1 MRNVRVFAALGLS
14 AALLL
19 AACGSDE
26 DTADAGPNPS
36 DSVCSADGPEIVIGA
51 QAFGESAILAEVY
64 GQALADAGCV
74 VRQQSLGGYR
84 DLVFTSFASGDINF
98 TAEYAASALEFLN
111 GFAGEASG
119 EIAPTAAALQGY
131 LAAVDLTALDASP
144 AVDSNAFVVTAQ
156 TAERLGLSRISDLTE
171 GLRLGGPPDCTDNAS
186 CIPGLRNFYD
196 LDLSASFIPLDGA
209 GPITV
214 AALLGGEIDV
224 AVLFS
229 TAGVIAQENWVV
241 LEDDRN
247 MINADNIIPVL
258 SQTLIDSHGQGF
270 ADLINKVSAAM
281 DTPQLTELNRLY
293 EIDKEDADAV
303 ARNWLISAGFI
314 AG

>member
-1 MRNVRVFAALGLS
+1 MRRVRMFAALAAS
-14 AALLL
+14 AALVL
-19 AACGSDE
+19 AACGGG
-26 DTADAGPNPS
+26 DATTVTES
-36 DSVCSADGPEIVIGA
+36 SLCASDGPAIVIGA

-64 GQALADAGCV
+64 GLALADAGCE

-84 DLVFTSFASGDINF
+84 DLVFTSFASGEINF

-111 GFAGEASG
+111 GFAGEATG
-119 EIAPTAAALQGY
+119 EIEPTADALRGY
-131 LAAVDLTALDASP
+131 LADRGLVALEASP
-144 AVDSNAFVVTAQ
+144 AVDSNAFVVTAE
-156 TAERLGLSRISDLTE
+156 TAARLNLSKISDLTPD
-171 GLRLGGPPDCTDNAS
+171 LRLGGPPDCTDNAA

-196 LDLSASFIPLDGA
+196 LDLSANFIPLDGA

-258 SQTLIDSHGQGF
+258 SQGLVDTHGQGF
-270 ADLINKVSAAM
+270 VALVNAISAAL

-293 EIDKEDADAV
+293 EIDKQDATVV
-303 ARNWLISAGFI
+303 ARNWLISVGLLTI
-314 AG
+314 

>member
-1 MRNVRVFAALGLS
+1 MKNVSVFAALGVS
-14 AALLL
+14 AALIFSSCGGEDESI
-19 AACGSDE
+19 AAPDPI
-26 DTADAGPNPS
+26 TA
-36 DSVCSADGPEIVIGA
+36 VCASEGPEVVIGA

-64 GQALADAGCV
+64 GQALAEAGCV
-74 VRQQSLGGYR
+74 VRQQSLGGFR
-84 DLVFTSFASGDINF
+84 DLVFTSFGSGEINF

-111 GFAGEASG
+111 GFAGEATG
-119 EIAPTAAALQGY
+119 EIAPTAEALRGY
-131 LAAVDLTALDASP
+131 LSAIGLTALEASP
-144 AVDSNAFVVTAQ
+144 AVDSNAFVVTAE
-156 TAERLGLSRISDLTE
+156 TAERLGLSKISDLTE
-171 GLRLGGPPDCTDNAS
+171 GLRLGGPPDCTDNAA
-186 CIPGLRNFYD
+186 CIPGLRSFYG
-196 LDLSASFIPLDGA
+196 LDLSGDFIPLDGA

-258 SQTLIDSHGQGF
+258 SQGLAEAHGQGF
-270 ADLINKVSAAM
+270 VDLVNAVSAAL

-293 EIDKEDADAV
+293 EIDKEDAAVV
-303 ARNWLISAGFI
+303 ARNWLIAAGLI
-314 AG
+314 VG

>member
-14 AALLL
+14 AALLIS
-19 AACGSDE
+19 ACGSDE
-26 DTADAGPNPS
+26 DTADAGLSPS
-36 DSVCSADGPEIVIGA
+36 DSVCEADGPEIVIGA

-64 GQALADAGCV
+64 GQALADAGCT

-98 TAEYAASALEFLN
+98 TAEYAAAALEFLN

-131 LAAVDLTALDASP
+131 LADLGLTALDASP
-144 AVDSNAFVVTAQ
+144 AVDSNAFVVTAE
-156 TAERLGLSRISDLTE
+156 TAERLGIARISDLTE
-171 GLRLGGPPDCTDNAS
+171 GLRLGGPPDCGDNAA
-186 CIPGLRNFYD
+186 CIPGLRNVYG
-196 LDLSASFIPLDGA
+196 LDLSANFIPLDGA

-241 LEDDRN
+241 LDDDLN
-247 MINADNIIPVL
+247 MINADNIIPVA
-258 SQTLIDSHGQGF
+258 SQTLVDSYGQGF
-270 ADLINKVSAAM
+270 VDLINRVSAAL

-293 EIDKEDADAV
+293 DIDKEDADDV
-303 ARNWLISAGFI
+303 ARNWLISAGLI

>member
-1 MRNVRVFAALGLS
+1 MKNLSVFAALGIS
-14 AALLL
+14 VAVIFSSCGGEEAGVTVPDPIE
-19 AACGSDE
+19 AACSTG
-26 DTADAGPNPS
+26 GP
-36 DSVCSADGPEIVIGA
+36 SVVIGA

-84 DLVFTSFASGDINF
+84 DLVFTSFASEEINF

-111 GFAGEASG
+111 GFAGEATG
-119 EIAPTAAALQGY
+119 EITPTAAALRTY
-131 LAAVDLTALDASP
+131 LSAIGLTALEASP
-144 AVDSNAFVVTAQ
+144 AVDSNAFVVTAE
-156 TAERLGLSRISDLTE
+156 TAERLGLSKISDLTP
-171 GLRLGGPPDCTDNAS
+171 GLRLGGPPDCTDNAA
-186 CIPGLRNFYD
+186 CIPGLQKFYG
-196 LDLSASFIPLDGA
+196 LDLSGDFIPLDGA

-229 TAGVIAQENWVV
+229 TAGVIAQENWLV
-241 LEDDRN
+241 LEDDRS

-258 SQTLIDSHGQGF
+258 AQTLSDAHGQGF
-270 ADLINKVSAAM
+270 IDLVNAVSAAL
-281 DTPQLTELNRLY
+281 DTAQLTELNRLY
-293 EIDKEDADAV
+293 EIDKEDASVV
-303 ARNWLISAGFI
+303 ARNWLIASGLI

>member
-1 MRNVRVFAALGLS
+1 MKNVSTFVALGLS
-14 AALLL
+14 AALILSSCGGEDESL
-19 AACGSDE
+19 AAPDPT
-26 DTADAGPNPS
+26 TA
-36 DSVCSADGPEIVIGA
+36 VCSSEGPEVVIGA

-64 GQALADAGCV
+64 GLALADAGCI

-84 DLVFTSFASGDINF
+84 DLVFTSFASEDINF

-111 GFAGEASG
+111 GFAGEATG
-119 EIAPTAAALQGY
+119 EIDPTAVALRSYLSAIGLAALNP
-131 LAAVDLTALDASP
+131 SP
-144 AVDSNAFVVTAQ
+144 AVDSNAFVVTAD
-156 TAERLGLSRISDLTE
+156 TAARLGLTKISDLTE
-171 GLRLGGPPDCTDNAS
+171 DLRLGGPPDCSDNAA
-186 CIPGLRNFYD
+186 CIPGLKSFYD
-196 LDLSASFIPLDGA
+196 IDLSANFIPLDGA

-258 SQTLIDSHGQGF
+258 SQNLLDAHGQGF
-270 ADLINKVSAAM
+270 IDLINSISAAL

-293 EIDKEDADAV
+293 EIDKEDASVV
-303 ARNWLISAGFI
+303 ARNWLITAGLI
-314 AG
+314 SG